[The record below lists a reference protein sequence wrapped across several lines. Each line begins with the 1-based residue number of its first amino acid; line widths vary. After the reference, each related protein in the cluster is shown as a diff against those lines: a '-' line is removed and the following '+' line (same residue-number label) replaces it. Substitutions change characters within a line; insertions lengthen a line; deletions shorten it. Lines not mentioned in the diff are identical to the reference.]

1 MYQGKEA
8 HQEIMERQ
16 ELQSQQDMKE
26 RQELQ
31 SQQDMKE
38 KLAILDI
45 KVCLYKYNENAQ
57 QILDHPF

>member
-1 MYQGKEA
+1 
-8 HQEIMERQ
+8 MERQ